1 MLAVGSG
8 IDGLERFSG
17 RDFVGT
23 AEPESARAFMNG
35 VPRDTEG
42 SRCGFVRPPE
52 EDGWRTS
59 DGEGGSLREC
69 ESDLGGTTGTRSVL
83 AGPTGDGIMGV
94 CDIVCAYRFGE

>member
-8 IDGLERFSG
+8 FDGLGRFSG

-35 VPRDTEG
+35 VPRDAEG
-42 SRCGFVRPPE
+42 WRCGFVRPPE
-52 EDGWRTS
+52 DDWRTS

-69 ESDLGGTTGTRSVL
+69 ENDGCTTGTRSVL
-83 AGPTGDGIMGV
+83 AAPTGDEIMGEIMGV
-94 CDIVCAYRFGE
+94 CGVVCA